1 MTMAAATESDV
12 VSPIGT
18 IAEVKAGFPATFDA
32 AGFAAYFDGASEKE
46 IGLMEDFTIPTSST
60 TVETFNEM
68 KTGQIIK
75 VLTFTDAGEA
85 TIVSAHVINDDG
97 QAILIDHHNG
107 AQKSKPVSVKLTHS
121 DGSVTYYAGKV
132 SSYEPVKVPLNRC
145 TYTISVDK
153 KMVEVAAP

>member
-1 MTMAAATESDV
+1 MPAATESDV

-18 IAEVKAGFPATFDA
+18 IAYVQPGFPATFDA
-32 AGFAAYFDGASEKE
+32 AGFAALFAGTEKE
-46 IGLMEDFTIPTSST
+46 IGLMEDFTIPTSTT

-85 TIVSAHVINDDG
+85 TIVTAHVIDDDG
-97 QAILIDHHNG
+97 QAVLIDYHNG
-107 AQKSKPVSVKLTHS
+107 AQKTKPVSIKLEHS

-132 SSYEPVKVPLNRC
+132 SGYEPVKVPLNRC

-153 KMVEVAAP
+153 KMVEVVAP

>member
-1 MTMAAATESDV
+1 MPLANEADV

-18 IAEVKAGFPATFDA
+18 IAYVKAGFPATFDA
-32 AGFAAYFDGASEKE
+32 SGFGAFFDGTEE
-46 IGLMEDFTIPTSST
+46 ELGLMEDFTIPTSST
-60 TVETFNEM
+60 TVETFNDM
-68 KTGQIIK
+68 KSGQVIK

-85 TIVSAHVINDDG
+85 TLVTAHVIDDDG

-107 AQKSKPVSVKLTHS
+107 ANKTTPVSIKLAHS

-132 SSYEPVKVPLNRC
+132 SGYEPVKVPLNRC
-145 TYTISVDK
+145 TYTIAVDK